1 MKTGIFGG
9 SFNPVHKG
17 HMHLADTAFEKLGL
31 DRIIFVPSKIPPH
44 KSASE
49 YVSADA
55 RYEMCR
61 LAVSER
67 EKYLDSDYE
76 IKSDRISYTYYT
88 INHFKEKYPEDEFYL
103 IVGSDMFLSF
113 ETWYRFDDILSMV
126 SLAVASRENG
136 ITEELEE
143 KKEFLGKYGRIFL
156 FNVNPLPMSS
166 TKIRKMI
173 KNNED
178 MYCYLD
184 KKVVKYIVD
193 KNLYRD

>member
-31 DRIIFVPSKIPPH
+31 DRIIFVPSNIPPH
-44 KSASE
+44 KSAAE

-61 LAVSER
+61 LAVSEK
-67 EKYLDSDYE
+67 ENYFVSDYE
-76 IKSDRISYTYYT
+76 IKSNRISYTYYT
-88 INHFKEKYPEDEFYL
+88 INYFREKYPEDEFYL
-103 IVGSDMFLSF
+103 IIGSDMFLSF
-113 ETWYRFDDILSMV
+113 EKWYRFDDILSMV

-136 ITEELEE
+136 IAEDLDN

-156 FNVNPLPMSS
+156 FNVQPLPMSS

-184 KKVVKYIVD
+184 KKVVKYIVE

>member
-1 MKTGIFGG
+1 
-9 SFNPVHKG
+9 
-17 HMHLADTAFEKLGL
+17 
-31 DRIIFVPSKIPPH
+31 
-44 KSASE
+44 
-49 YVSADA
+49 
-55 RYEMCR
+55 
-61 LAVSER
+61 
-67 EKYLDSDYE
+67 
-76 IKSDRISYTYYT
+76 
-88 INHFKEKYPEDEFYL
+88 
-103 IVGSDMFLSF
+103 MFLSF

>member
-1 MKTGIFGG
+1 
-9 SFNPVHKG
+9 
-17 HMHLADTAFEKLGL
+17 
-31 DRIIFVPSKIPPH
+31 
-44 KSASE
+44 
-49 YVSADA
+49 
-55 RYEMCR
+55 MCR

-67 EKYLDSDYE
+67 EKYLVSDYE